1 MTKAAEKLCE
11 MFEEL
16 VPMSGKADT
25 EAGEIVRAVS
35 RIGYRFTNDGDQL
48 GIGYGRETCNP
59 AGRYLGKKCND
70 AVAHQLTGMWEIF
83 DSYTYERKLNGLY
96 DLVLGYLE
104 EHPELKQKE
113 NAEDFWDY
121 RDPDEDVDDYEE
133 EEDDYEEEDY
143 YDDEEEEDW

>member
-1 MTKAAEKLCE
+1 
-11 MFEEL
+11 
-16 VPMSGKADT
+16 
-25 EAGEIVRAVS
+25 
-35 RIGYRFTNDGDQL
+35 
-48 GIGYGRETCNP
+48 
-59 AGRYLGKKCND
+59 
-70 AVAHQLTGMWEIF
+70 MWEIF

-133 EEDDYEEEDY
+133 EEDDYEEEDCY
-143 YDDEEEEDW
+143 YDEEEEDW